1 MEITKDILEKLI
13 WEDCDSRQK
22 WMKVWTAI
30 VGDALEKEEGP
41 WELLYSLLFLPS
53 RTSAAAGFFCP
64 RPSPVSEARPRRRS
78 LTP

>member
-41 WELLYSLLFLPS
+41 WELLYGLLFCPVGLPPPPDFS
-53 RTSAAAGFFCP
+53 VQDLPLFR
-64 RPSPVSEARPRRRS
+64 RPAPGDGA
-78 LTP
+78 